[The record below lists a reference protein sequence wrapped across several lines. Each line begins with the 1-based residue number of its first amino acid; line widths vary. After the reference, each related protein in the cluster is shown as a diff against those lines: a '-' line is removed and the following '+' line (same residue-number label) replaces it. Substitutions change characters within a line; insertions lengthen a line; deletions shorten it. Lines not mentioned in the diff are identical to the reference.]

1 MVTGTLDLHIMDKQ
15 FLAKA
20 SFLKKKKK
28 YHSEEHIA
36 AYPGS
41 WYRPFL
47 THILKLY
54 KVLIYTIG

>member
-20 SFLKKKKK
+20 SFLKKKRKK
-28 YHSEEHIA
+28 KGRNHSEECIT

-41 WYRPFL
+41 
-47 THILKLY
+47 
-54 KVLIYTIG
+54 

>member
-28 YHSEEHIA
+28 KKEEIT
-36 AYPGS
+36 
-41 WYRPFL
+41 L
-47 THILKLY
+47 KNTLLLILVHDTDLF
-54 KVLIYTIG
+54 

>member
-20 SFLKKKKK
+20 SFLKKKKGRN
-28 YHSEEHIA
+28 HSEAYIS

-41 WYRPFL
+41 
-47 THILKLY
+47 
-54 KVLIYTIG
+54 